1 MKAPSKNITASLK
14 GQRPPGRGS
23 EPVSTGKLTRY
34 GPSMTVPGD
43 GMTDKA
49 PGTGTR
55 SDGRQER
62 SASVYADALGRRV
75 GG

>member
-1 MKAPSKNITASLK
+1 MKPPSKNITASLK

-43 GMTDKA
+43 GTVSKA

-55 SDGRQER
+55 DDGRQER